1 MWTYPETFDVI
12 VVGAGHAGCEAS
24 YVAAKMGAKT
34 LLLTMNLDTIG
45 KLSCNPAVGG
55 TAKGHIVKEIDA
67 LGGIMGKIADR
78 CSIGFRMLN
87 ASKGPAVHSPRAQVD
102 KSAYQHEMKAALE
115 ETENLHIFMGTIES
129 LIIEDGVVKG
139 VNTKEGTQFLTKT
152 LIISS
157 GTFMRGLIHLGNNN
171 FKAGRAGDAPSIGL
185 SKDLAE
191 LGFTLGRLKTGTP
204 PRIHYDS
211 INFSAME
218 IQIPDKG
225 ITFSFDEPEPRLE
238 DDPCYITY
246 TNETTHQIIEKNKHR
261 SPIFN
266 GAITSSGPRYCP
278 SIEDKIHRFR
288 DKSRHQI
295 FLEREGLKTKEVYVN
310 GISTSLPLDVQHEM
324 VRSIEGL
331 EKAQIMRAGYAIEYD
346 FITSG
351 QIDKTLETKKISGL
365 YFAGQINGTTGYE
378 EAAAQGLIAGV
389 NAVLKVQGKSPFILS
404 RKDAYIG
411 VMIDDLT
418 TKEITEPY
426 RMFTSRAEYRLILRQ
441 ENADMRL
448 REKGYKLGLIDEK
461 RWAQFEHKKALI
473 EQCQKVMSQTFVP
486 FNDRSTSLKQLLKR
500 PEMTLGRL
508 ITDFPDAGLEAFSE
522 FASHIETQVKYEGY
536 IQREQALIDKLKTL
550 EEVVID
556 KDFDYHKYPALRKE
570 AIEKLSFF
578 KPHSLG
584 HALGISG
591 VSPADIAILMVC
603 LKK

>member
-24 YVAAKMGAKT
+24 HVAATMGAKT

-78 CSIGFRMLN
+78 SSIGFRMLN

-102 KSAYQHEMKAALE
+102 KSAYAHEMKKQLE
-115 ETENLHIFMGTIES
+115 DTENLQIFMGTIES
-129 LIIEDGVVKG
+129 LIIEKEQIKG
-139 VNTKEGTQFLTKT
+139 VLTKEGTQFLTKT

-157 GTFMRGLIHLGNNN
+157 GTFMRGLIHLGENN

-185 SKDLAE
+185 SKDLKE
-191 LGFTLGRLKTGTP
+191 LGFNLGRLKTGTP
-204 PRIHYDS
+204 PRISYNS
-211 INFSAME
+211 IDFTNLE

-225 ITFSFDEPEPRLE
+225 MAFSFDEKEPRLD

-246 TNETTHQIIEKNKHR
+246 TNEKTHQIIEKNINR

-266 GAITSSGPRYCP
+266 GSITSSGPRYCP

-288 DKSRHQI
+288 DKPRHQI
-295 FLEREGLKTKEVYVN
+295 FLEREGLDTKEVYVN
-310 GISTSLPLDVQHEM
+310 GISTSLPLDVQYEM

-331 EKAQIMRAGYAIEYD
+331 ENAQIMRAGYAIEYD
-346 FITSG
+346 FVTSG
-351 QIDKTLETKKISGL
+351 QINKTLETKKIKGL

-389 NAVLKVQGKSPFILS
+389 NAALKTQGKPEFILS

-411 VMIDDLT
+411 VMVDDLT

-426 RMFTSRAEYRLILRQ
+426 RMFTSRAEYRLVLRQ

-448 REKGYKLGLIDEK
+448 RDKGYALGLINEEK
-461 RWAQFEHKKALI
+461 YQKFREKKALI
-473 EQCQKVMSQTFVP
+473 EECITYLSKGFVHYE
-486 FNDRSTSLKQLLKR
+486 DQSIALIQLLKR
-500 PEMTLGRL
+500 PTLSYDNL
-508 ITDFPDAGLEAFSE
+508 MELFPDKGLDRFSQ
-522 FASHIETQVKYEGY
+522 FSSNIETRVKYEGY
-536 IQREQALIDKLKTL
+536 IKREQVLIDKMHAL
-550 EEVVID
+550 EEIVID
-556 KDFDYHKYPALRKE
+556 KAFDYSKYPALRKE

-578 KPHSLG
+578 RPHSLA
-584 HALGISG
+584 HALNISG